1 VILSRHVP
9 ASVVLSALCVTA
21 AVAAAGSALWGALV
35 LEPLPAARP
44 AYTSDS
50 FVVSPHRSTLA
61 TDQVLAAVE
70 KDPFRA
76 DRRRPATAFR
86 LQTESGATHARA
98 VPAAAVTATAVRV
111 IGTAVLPQGGGF
123 AICQRTGGSPTLVR
137 LGGTLGDLTLKAVEP
152 GAATFLTAAGATLVV
167 RVAQSGGGS

>member
-1 VILSRHVP
+1 MILSRHVP
-9 ASVVLSALCVTA
+9 ASVALSALCVMT
-21 AVAAAGSALWGALV
+21 AVAAAGSALWRALV
-35 LEPLPAARP
+35 LEPLPAARAATGSDTVVAPPRRSAP
-44 AYTSDS
+44 ATE
-50 FVVSPHRSTLA
+50 
-61 TDQVLAAVE
+61 QVLAAIE

-86 LQTESGATHARA
+86 LQGEPGASHRRA
-98 VPAAAVTATAVRV
+98 VPAPVVPATVRV

-123 AICQRTGGSPTLVR
+123 AICQRSGGSPTLVR

-152 GAATFLTAAGATLVV
+152 GAATFLTAAGVTLVV

>member
-1 VILSRHVP
+1 MILSRHVP
-9 ASVVLSALCVTA
+9 ASVASSALCVVA
-21 AVAAAGSALWGALV
+21 AAAAAGSALWRALV
-35 LEPLPAARP
+35 LEPLPAARAASGLDTVVVPPRRSPP
-44 AYTSDS
+44 ATE
-50 FVVSPHRSTLA
+50 
-61 TDQVLAAVE
+61 QVLGAIE

-86 LQTESGATHARA
+86 LQDPRATHARTVA
-98 VPAAAVTATAVRV
+98 APVVPAAVRV

-123 AICQRTGGSPTLVR
+123 AICQRSGGSPTLVR

-152 GAATFLTAAGATLVV
+152 GAATFLTAAGVTLVV